1 MKKLFTTMFAL
12 TFSVLMTGSALA
24 QDATETPVVDDVV
37 TPVVDDVTREDDNSN
52 WGLFGLIG
60 LAGLAG
66 LLRRPNTEV
75 RTVDRVDRT
84 SDPR

>member
-12 TFSVLMTGSALA
+12 TFSVLMTGAALA

-37 TPVVDDVTREDDNSN
+37 TPVVDPVTPDDNNN

-84 SDPR
+84 IDPR